1 MARFSWDERKSRA
14 NWRKHGVSFET
25 TTLVFRD
32 PFILFAQD
40 REVDGEPRWQ
50 AIGRLNESVLLLVAH
65 AYEYDEET
73 DEERIRII
81 SARKAT
87 AREEEAYYAQFRA
100 GG

>member
-14 NWRKHGVSFET
+14 NRRKHGVSFEIAA
-25 TTLVFRD
+25 LVFRD
-32 PFILFAQD
+32 PFIIFEQD
-40 REVDGEPRWQ
+40 REIDDEPRWQ
-50 AIGRLNESVLLLVAH
+50 AIGRLTETLLLMVAH
-65 AYEYDEET
+65 AYEYEEES

-87 AREEEAYYAQFRA
+87 PREEEAYYAQFRA